1 MCCCLL
7 SYDSRRTL
15 HLVLQK
21 ENQAKEEELP
31 FEDVDFLEEF
41 MASVLARG
49 YEIFFFQAV
58 IFSKQ
63 ETIPTLFLTLN
74 TKSISGLMKE
84 QLDLLYFGKFPVS
97 GLLQDYCM
105 KSTIGEMLGFLR
117 HLKSSKIREKLLKNG
132 LSVEKYDIFLCKL
145 EEKFASAAFECSC
158 ANESK

>member
-1 MCCCLL
+1 M
-7 SYDSRRTL
+7 
-15 HLVLQK
+15 VLQK
-21 ENQAKEEELP
+21 ENQAKEEEP
-31 FEDVDFLEEF
+31 PSEDVDFLEEF

-105 KSTIGEMLGFLR
+105 
-117 HLKSSKIREKLLKNG
+117 
-132 LSVEKYDIFLCKL
+132 
-145 EEKFASAAFECSC
+145 
-158 ANESK
+158 

>member
-1 MCCCLL
+1 M
-7 SYDSRRTL
+7 
-15 HLVLQK
+15 LQK

-31 FEDVDFLEEF
+31 SEDVDFLEEF

-58 IFSKQ
+58 TFSKQ

-105 KSTIGEMLGFLR
+105 
-117 HLKSSKIREKLLKNG
+117 
-132 LSVEKYDIFLCKL
+132 
-145 EEKFASAAFECSC
+145 
-158 ANESK
+158 